1 MTERSQVREAITKH
15 KVDQTTLKRLK
26 DEKAFVEA
34 ELRDIKVVFAT
45 LKDNMRGQV
54 F

>member
-1 MTERSQVREAITKH
+1 
-15 KVDQTTLKRLK
+15 
-26 DEKAFVEA
+26 VEA
-34 ELRDIKVVFAT
+34 ELRDIKVVYAT